1 MKRSVEQFEEDLNFI
16 TNKLCNGESER
27 VCRQILRLRDK
38 LISLYERNLVKINH
52 SVMELICA
60 KYLILS
66 GYQVDVEYA
75 LDGISCDIYALK
87 GLGSLIVEV
96 ETGYVP
102 PEHAVDPMTY
112 CLVRVTSKIV
122 RYSKYAEKFA
132 LATPP
137 YYTLCFSPAL
147 IKPPRYRTPSEIREI
162 KALCDL
168 YYTNPPV
175 TIDEIRNARLHVI
188 YIIDV
193 DKGIV
198 RETDPN
204 TYFEKAR
211 EIYEW
216 WEI

>member
-1 MKRSVEQFEEDLNFI
+1 MKRPLERFEEDLDLI
-16 TNKLCNGESER
+16 VNKLCSGESEKT
-27 VCRQILRLRDK
+27 CQQILRLRDK
-38 LISLYERNLVKINH
+38 LIALYRRNLVKINH

-66 GYQVDVEYA
+66 EYYVDVEYA

-102 PEHAVDPMTY
+102 PEHAVDPEIY
-112 CLVRVTSKIV
+112 CMVRVTSKIV
-122 RYSKYAEKFA
+122 RYSNYAEKFA

-137 YYTLCFSPAL
+137 YYVLCFSPAL
-147 IKPPRYRTPSEIREI
+147 IKPPRYRTLSEIKEI

-168 YYTNPPV
+168 YYSNPPV
-175 TIDEIRNARLHVI
+175 TIEEIRNARLHAI

-193 DKGIV
+193 DKGVVKEI
-198 RETDPN
+198 DPN
-204 TYFEKAR
+204 TYLEKTQ
-211 EIYEW
+211 ELYKW
-216 WEI
+216 